1 MGVRGKGWGTED
13 EEIASVSVAVFSHSH
28 CPSTQNE
35 VTPLTIRKAKLTDVP
50 DIHRLV
56 NHYAGEGI
64 MLPRTLTDLYENVWE
79 FTVVAEEEDRLV
91 GCGALKLYN
100 QEVAEIRSLCV
111 DEMRKSEGIGREL
124 AEELLDEAEA
134 FGLKTVF
141 ALTIAPTFFTKLGF
155 HEVPRERFP
164 TKVWHDCLRCERY
177 ACCDERAVS
186 LELAD
191 RPTNLGEPAT
201 EVAEVSS

>member
-1 MGVRGKGWGTED
+1 L
-13 EEIASVSVAVFSHSH
+13 A
-28 CPSTQNE
+28 
-35 VTPLTIRKAKLTDVP
+35 IRKAKLTDVP

-56 NHYAGEGI
+56 NHYAGERI

-79 FTVVAEEEDRLV
+79 FTVMAVEDGHLV

-111 DEMRKSEGIGREL
+111 DETLKSKGIGRQVM
-124 AEELLDEAEA
+124 EELLNEAES

-141 ALTIAPTFFTKLGF
+141 ALTIAPTFFEKLGF

-164 TKVWHDCLRCERY
+164 TKVWRDCLRCERY
-177 ACCDERAVS
+177 TCCNEKAVS
-186 LELAD
+186 MELAERPKVSHWFDQCDSKRFD
-191 RPTNLGEPAT
+191 RCPVPRKGNT
-201 EVAEVSS
+201 VSSRR